1 MRLIPP
7 DPDAFP
13 LSDVSIGG
21 EGRGD
26 PGGAA
31 HEGHATRLNAAGG
44 VGSQWRAPSP
54 QVKPGAKSLKSLSVG
69 GCDRALSVS
78 ALPMPES

>member
-7 DPDAFP
+7 TPTP
-13 LSDVSIGG
+13 SPCLMSLSGG
-21 EGRGD
+21 REEET
-26 PGGAA
+26 GGAA